1 MKRPYYCLIVLLFI
15 GCTTASK
22 PVKKVVTY
30 NEEKTEELS
39 SQLSHI
45 SFPIEGMTCEVGCA
59 ARIEKKVA
67 VSEGVQSS
75 KVDFKTKT
83 AYVSFDPSV
92 TSFDAI
98 RTTIEGL
105 GSDYKVG
112 ESQASSPYDQLQG
125 EKKCDKN
132 CNKPCC
138 KDKKTC
144 NKSCEKM
151 CCKGGKKEMTKK
163 ACAADCQ
170 KPCCAAK
177 KEKA

>member
-1 MKRPYYCLIVLLFI
+1 M
-15 GCTTASK
+15 GCTTATK
-22 PVKKVVTY
+22 PEKKSVSY
-30 NEEKTEELS
+30 NEEKTVKLS
-39 SQLSHI
+39 SNLTHI

-67 VSEGVQSS
+67 VSEGVQLS
-75 KVDFKTKT
+75 KVNFDTKT

-105 GSDYKVG
+105 GADYKVG
-112 ESQASSPYDQLQG
+112 QAKADSPYAQLQG
-125 EKKCDKN
+125 EKKCEKD

-138 KDKKTC
+138 KDKKNC

-151 CCKGGKKEMTKK
+151 CCKNGKKEMTKK

-170 KPCCAAK
+170 KACCAAN